1 MGGNALKEVNT
12 KRLDKEQF
20 DKCTKEV
27 LSFLKE
33 NFPTAEIGAI
43 PAYKTKSSFGDLD
56 VMISSEGMEEG
67 GGPAHMRSILKNKFH
82 SRQENKNGNVLSFEY
97 RNNEKEERGF
107 QVDIINIPRH
117 SFNFA
122 YHYFAFNDL
131 GNLMGRI
138 SHKMGLKFGH
148 DGLHLPLRD
157 GDYNYATVLITRNY
171 RDAIS
176 FLGFDNER
184 YKQGFNDLNE
194 IFNYVS
200 QSKYFNKN
208 IFLLDEENSNYKH
221 RLRNV
226 KRKTYT
232 EFLDWCADKDNL
244 TAFIYPENKED
255 WLPIVLKEFPGAK
268 ERVEF
273 VNNEKEQIKI
283 MHNRFK
289 GENVTEWTGG
299 YTHQALGVLMKNV
312 RKNFGTDM
320 KFVDWLK
327 NNDDE
332 KLKEKILEIRDTINF
347 KGMIGVPGTDLE
359 APLTKTKEERLKD
372 KREKNN
378 GG

>member
-1 MGGNALKEVNT
+1 MGGNALKAVNT

-20 DKCTKEV
+20 DKCTNEV
-27 LSFLKE
+27 ISFLNKE
-33 NFPTAEIGAI
+33 FPTAEIAAI
-43 PAYKTKSSFGDLD
+43 PAYETKTSFGDLD

-67 GGPAHMRSILKNKFH
+67 GGAAKLRTLLKEKFY

-97 RNNEKEERGF
+97 RNSNEEERGF

-138 SHKMGLKFGH
+138 AHKMGLKFGH

-157 GDYNYATVLITRNY
+157 GDYNYATILITRNY

-184 YKQGFNDLNE
+184 YKKGFHDLGE
-194 IFNYVS
+194 IFDYVS
-200 QSKYFNKN
+200 SSKYFNKN

-221 RLRNV
+221 RVRNV
-226 KRKTYT
+226 KRQTYT
-232 EFLDWCADKDNL
+232 DFLEWCSKKENL
-244 TAFIYPENKED
+244 NSFSYPENKTD
-255 WLPIVLKEFPGAK
+255 WIPIILKEFPGAK
-268 ERVEF
+268 ERLDIVQH
-273 VNNEKEQIKI
+273 EKEQIKI

-312 RKNFGTDM
+312 RKHFGNDMNF
-320 KFVDWLK
+320 VEWLK
-327 NNDDE
+327 KNDDE
-332 KLKEKILEIRDTINF
+332 KLKEKILEVKDSINF
-347 KGMIGVPGTDLE
+347 KGMIGVPGTHLE
-359 APLTKTKEERLKD
+359 APLTKTKEERLKE
-372 KREKNN
+372 KREKR
-378 GG
+378 G